1 MTFDTQPSRGP
12 KSIRIDF
19 EPLGRRVTVPQ
30 GDSILKAA
38 QLAGIDLV
46 AICGGIGVCGA
57 CRVRLIEGRL
67 SPLTGAERK
76 ALGSNLLAEGFRLAC
91 KAHPLTDVR
100 IEIPPE
106 SLNLTQKLQL
116 EGIESTFDLAPAV
129 IPVDIQLSPPEL
141 TDLRA
146 DLTRVSQRLD
156 GLGYPPLSA
165 GVEMLAMLSNRLRDW
180 NWTARI
186 AIIPGRETS
195 ELVGILPFSQP
206 LLGLAA
212 DLGSTKLAFYLVN
225 LENGAILTQTGRMNP
240 QIAYGEDVVSRIAF
254 ANQGVE
260 SKKKLQTRLIETVN
274 QVAAKLCKEVNV
286 NPDWIVDSVFV
297 GNTVMHHLFC
307 GLPVRQLG
315 TAPYIPAVSEP
326 LSIRAQEIGLDF
338 SPGARAYL
346 PANIAGYVGADHTAA
361 LLAGGFFEDDRT
373 AVLVDIGTNTEISLM
388 VHGKIFS
395 CSTASGPAFEG
406 AHIRDGM
413 RAAPGAVDD
422 VIFSDGKWEIST
434 IDDRP
439 PVGICGTGILNAIS
453 ALLDTGTINDQG
465 RLVSGSPW
473 IKMENNVPAF
483 VVSAQGAANNNR
495 EILITRKDVHEIQ
508 LAKGAIRAG
517 IEVLLEE
524 AGIGTEDVQDW
535 IIAGA
540 FGTYLRLE
548 SAIRIGMLPRVPLE
562 RFVQVGNAAGVGA
575 RQMLLS
581 THKREQARLLAE
593 KAEYIE
599 LTTYLKFTE
608 KFVESMFFQ

>member
-1 MTFDTQPSRGP
+1 MTSEARKPDTSQP
-12 KSIRIDF
+12 ITIDF
-19 EPLGRRVTVPQ
+19 EPLGRRVTVPR
-30 GDSILKAA
+30 GNTILKAA

-46 AICGGIGVCGA
+46 AICGGVGVCGS
-57 CRVRLIEGRL
+57 CRVRLVEGQL
-67 SPLTGAERK
+67 SPATGAEMK
-76 ALGSNLLAEGFRLAC
+76 ALGTNQLADGFRLAC
-91 KAHPLTDVR
+91 KAYPLTDARV
-100 IEIPPE
+100 EVPPE

-116 EGIESTFDLAPAV
+116 DGTESAFELSPAV
-129 IPVDIQLSPPEL
+129 IPVELRLSPPDL
-141 TDLRA
+141 FDLRS
-146 DLTRVSQRLD
+146 DLDRANQYLNEM
-156 GLGYPPLSA
+156 GCPPLSA
-165 GVEMLAMLSNRLRDW
+165 GVEMLAALSNSLRDQNW
-180 NWTARI
+180 NNRV
-186 AIIPGRETS
+186 AICPGRETS
-195 ELVGILPFSQP
+195 ELAGALSSSRP

-212 DLGSTKLAFYLVN
+212 DLGSTKLAFYLIN
-225 LENGAILTQTGRMNP
+225 LENGATLAQTGRMNP

-254 ANQGVE
+254 ANQSIE
-260 SKKKLQTRLIETVN
+260 NEKLLQTRLVETVN
-274 QVAAKLCKEVNV
+274 QAVEELCAEAGAR
-286 NPDWIVDSVFV
+286 PDEIVDSVFV

-315 TAPYIPAVSEP
+315 TAPYIPAVASP
-326 LSIRAQEIGLDF
+326 LSFRAQEIGLRF

-361 LLAGGFFEDDRT
+361 LLAGGFTEDDRT

-422 VIFSDGKWEIST
+422 VTFSNGEWIIST
-434 IDDRP
+434 IDDLP
-439 PVGICGTGILNAIS
+439 PVGICGTGILNAVS
-453 ALLDTGTINDQG
+453 ALLETGTINNQG
-465 RLVSGSPW
+465 RLVKGSPRV
-473 IKMENNVPAF
+473 KLENKSPAF
-483 VVSAQGAANNNR
+483 IISTEGAADNSR
-495 EILITRKDVHEIQ
+495 EILITRKDIHEIQ

-517 IEVLLEE
+517 IEVLLEK
-524 AGIGTEDVQDW
+524 AGTSAEEVQDW

-548 SAIRIGMLPRVPLE
+548 SAIRIGLLPNVPLE
-562 RFVQVGNAAGVGA
+562 RFTQVGNAAGVGA

-581 THKREQARLLAE
+581 IHKREEARILAE

-608 KFVESMFFQ
+608 KFVESMFFS

>member
-1 MTFDTQPSRGP
+1 MSFETQESSNLQLI
-12 KSIRIDF
+12 KIDF
-19 EPLGRRVTVPQ
+19 EPLGRRIEVPR

-46 AICGGIGVCGA
+46 AICGGIGVCGS
-57 CRVRLIEGRL
+57 CRVRLMEGQL
-67 SPLTGAERK
+67 SPVTGAEKK
-76 ALGSNLLAEGFRLAC
+76 ALDSKQLADGLRLAC
-91 KAHPLTDVR
+91 KAHVLTDIRV
-100 IEIPPE
+100 EVPPE
-106 SLNLTQKLQL
+106 SLNLSQKLQL
-116 EGIESTFDLAPAV
+116 EGIESAFDLAPAV
-129 IPVDIQLSPPEL
+129 IPVDLRLSPPDL
-141 TDLRA
+141 LDLRA
-146 DLTRVSQRLD
+146 DLARVNHRLAE
-156 GLGYPPLSA
+156 LVHPPLSA
-165 GVEMLAMLSNRLRDW
+165 NVEMLAILSNKLRDW
-180 NWTARI
+180 NWATRI
-186 AIIPGRETS
+186 AIIPGRETT
-195 ELVGILPFSQP
+195 ELVGVLPSSQP
-206 LLGLAA
+206 LLGVAA

-225 LENGAILTQTGRMNP
+225 LEKGSILAQTGRMNP

-254 ANQGVE
+254 ANQCE
-260 SKKKLQTRLIETVN
+260 ENEKLLQTRLVETVN
-274 QVAAKLCKEVNV
+274 QAVAELCKEADVS
-286 NPDWIVDSVFV
+286 PHQIVDSVFV

-315 TAPYIPAVSEP
+315 TAPYIPAVARP
-326 LSIRAQEIGLDF
+326 LSFHTREIGLGF

-361 LLAGGFFEDDRT
+361 LLAGGFTEDDRT

-422 VIFSDGKWEIST
+422 VTFSKGEWIIST

-439 PVGICGTGILNAIS
+439 PVGICGTGILNAVS
-453 ALLDTGTINDQG
+453 ALLETGTINNQG
-465 RLVSGSPW
+465 RLVKGSPRV
-473 IKMENNVPAF
+473 KLENKSPAF
-483 VVSAQGAANNNR
+483 IISTEGAPDNNR
-495 EILITRKDVHEIQ
+495 EILITRKDIHEIQ

-517 IEVLLEE
+517 IEVLLEK
-524 AGIGTEDVQDW
+524 AGISAEEVQDW

-548 SAIRIGMLPRVPLE
+548 SAIRIGLLPNVPLQ
-562 RFVQVGNAAGVGA
+562 RFTQVGNAAGVGA

-581 THKREQARLLAE
+581 THKREQAQLLAE

>member
-1 MTFDTQPSRGP
+1 MTFEAQELNKPQTI
-12 KSIRIDF
+12 KIDF
-19 EPLGRRVTVPQ
+19 EPLGRRIAVPR

-57 CRVRLIEGRL
+57 CRVRLMEGQL
-67 SPLTGAERK
+67 SAVTGAEK
-76 ALGSNLLAEGFRLAC
+76 KTLSSKQLADGLRLAC
-91 KAHPLTDVR
+91 KAHALTDIRV
-100 IEIPPE
+100 EVPPE
-106 SLNLTQKLQL
+106 SLNLSQKLQL
-116 EGIESTFDLAPAV
+116 EGIESAFDLAPAV
-129 IPVDIQLSPPEL
+129 IPVDLRLSPPDL
-141 TDLRA
+141 LDLRA
-146 DLTRVSQRLD
+146 DLARVNHHLAE
-156 GLGYPPLSA
+156 LGHPPLSA
-165 GVEMLAMLSNRLRDW
+165 SVEMLVTLSSSLREWDW
-180 NWTARI
+180 SVRI
-186 AIIPGRETS
+186 AIVPGQETT
-195 ELVGILPFSQP
+195 ELVGVLPISQP

-212 DLGSTKLAFYLVN
+212 DLGSTKLAFYLVD
-225 LENGAILTQTGRMNP
+225 LENGSILAQTGRMNP

-254 ANQGVE
+254 ANQSE
-260 SKKKLQTRLIETVN
+260 ENEKLLQTRLVETVN
-274 QVAAKLCKEVNV
+274 QAAAGLCEEAGV
-286 NPDWIVDSVFV
+286 NPRQIVDSVFV

-307 GLPVRQLG
+307 GLRVRQLG
-315 TAPYIPAVSEP
+315 TAPYIPAVARP
-326 LSIRAQEIGLDF
+326 LSFHAREIGLGF
-338 SPGARAYL
+338 SSGARAYL

-361 LLAGGFFEDDRT
+361 LLAGGFTEDDRT

-422 VIFSDGKWEIST
+422 VTFSNSEWIIST

-439 PVGICGTGILNAIS
+439 PVGICGTGILNAVS
-453 ALLDTGTINDQG
+453 ALLETGTINNQG
-465 RLVSGSPW
+465 RLVMGSPRV
-473 IKMENNVPAF
+473 KLENKSPAF
-483 VVSAQGAANNNR
+483 IISTEGAADNSR
-495 EILITRKDVHEIQ
+495 EILITRKDIHEIQ

-517 IEVLLEE
+517 IEVLLEK
-524 AGIGTEDVQDW
+524 AGISAEEVQDW

-548 SAIRIGMLPRVPLE
+548 SAIRIGLLPNVPLE
-562 RFVQVGNAAGVGA
+562 RFTQVGNAAGVGA

-581 THKREQARLLAE
+581 IHKREEARILAE

-608 KFVESMFFQ
+608 KFVESMFF